1 MNMAFSCLYKR
12 VDLVMRDAH
21 KLVISIFNMSFCNVF
36 RSPVMS
42 VKYGG
47 QCDPNGPVYAERTAG
62 ICESKAGKLEPASP
76 ADRSV

>member
-1 MNMAFSCLYKR
+1 MIIAFLCLYIR
-12 VDLVMRDAH
+12 GSLVMSDVH
-21 KLVISIFNMSFCNVF
+21 KLVISIFNMFFCIVF